1 MDIIG
6 ILTFVLV
13 DAIKAG
19 TPLLFATLGEIITE
33 KVGNLNLG
41 VEGIM
46 LMGAVMGFGVGLATG
61 HPVLGIAASLVA
73 GACGALIFAFLTI
86 TLRANQI
93 VSGLSLT
100 IFGTGFASFVGQ
112 SNFFGK
118 KLIGEALPESMKS
131 VFRAVKIPFLSDIP
145 VIGPAL
151 FHQDILVYAG
161 YATAIVLGIYLYKT
175 RTGLNLRTIGEN
187 PGAADT
193 AGINITL
200 YKYVHILIGGA
211 LAGLGGAY
219 LSLVTVPSWQDAVTG
234 GKGWIAVALVIFITW
249 NPYKATLG
257 AYFFG
262 GLSILGLY
270 LQSHVPIPQ
279 SIFDMLP
286 YIATIIVLIMISLKK
301 SKENNPPEALGT
313 PYFREER

>member
-1 MDIIG
+1 MDVIS
-6 ILTFVLV
+6 ILTFVLTG
-13 DAIKAG
+13 AITAG

-41 VEGIM
+41 VEGMM
-46 LMGAVMGFGVGLATG
+46 LMGAVMGFSVGLSTG
-61 HPVLGIAASLVA
+61 SPVFGVLAGLIA
-73 GACGALIFAFLTI
+73 GACGSLIFAVLTI
-86 TLRANQI
+86 TFRANQI

-100 IFGTGFASFVGQ
+100 IFGAGFSSFVGQ
-112 SNFFGK
+112 
-118 KLIGEALPESMKS
+118 KLVGQALPESIKA
-131 VFRAVKIPFLSDIP
+131 VFRPIKLPFLSDIP

-151 FHQDILVYAG
+151 FNHDILVYLG
-161 YATAIVLGIYLYKT
+161 YALAVLLGIYLYKT
-175 RTGLNLRTIGEN
+175 RLGLFLRTIGEN

-193 AGINITL
+193 AGINVSL
-200 YKYVHILIGGA
+200 YKYVHILLGGT

-219 LSLVTVPSWQDAVTG
+219 MSLVTVPSWQDGVTG
-234 GKGWIAVALVIFITW
+234 GRGWIAVALVIFVTW
-249 NPYKATLG
+249 NPYKALIG

-270 LQSHVPIPQ
+270 LQSYVPIPQ

-286 YIATIIVLIMISLKK
+286 YLATIIVLIINSLKK
-301 SKENNPPEALGT
+301 SKENCAPKALSE

>member
-1 MDIIG
+1 MGFISV
-6 ILTFVLV
+6 LTFVLTGAV
-13 DAIKAG
+13 TAG

-33 KVGNLNLG
+33 KVGQLNLG
-41 VEGIM
+41 VEGMM
-46 LMGAVMGFGVGLATG
+46 LMGAVIGFSTAISTG
-61 HPVLGIAASLVA
+61 NPALGILAGVVA

-100 IFGTGFASFVGQ
+100 IFGTGFSSFVGQ
-112 SNFFGK
+112 K
-118 KLIGEALPESMKS
+118 MIGQALSESIRNSFKII
-131 VFRAVKIPFLSDIP
+131 KIPLLSDIP
-145 VIGPAL
+145 VLGAAI
-151 FHQDILVYAG
+151 FNQNILVYSG
-161 YATAIVLGIYLYKT
+161 YVIAIVLGIYLYKT
-175 RTGLNLRTIGEN
+175 RVGLNLRTVGEN

-193 AGINITL
+193 AGINVSL
-200 YKYVHILIGGA
+200 YKYVHILLGGA

-219 LSLVTVPSWQDAVTG
+219 MSLVTVPSWQEGVTG
-234 GKGWIAVALVIFITW
+234 GRGWIAVALVIFVTW
-249 NPYKATLG
+249 NPYKAMLG

-270 LQSHVPIPQ
+270 LQSYVPIPQ

-286 YIATIIVLIMISLKK
+286 YLATIIVLIMISLKK
-301 SKENNPPEALGT
+301 LKENCAPKALGE

>member
-1 MDIIG
+1 MDFIS
-6 ILTFVLV
+6 ILTFVLTG
-13 DAIKAG
+13 AITAG

-33 KVGNLNLG
+33 KVGQLNLG
-41 VEGIM
+41 VEGMM
-46 LMGAVMGFGVGLATG
+46 LMGAVIGFSTALSSGS
-61 HPVLGIAASLVA
+61 PVLGILAGLIA

-100 IFGTGFASFVGQ
+100 IFGTGFSSFVGQ
-112 SNFFGK
+112 KMVGQ
-118 KLIGEALPESMKS
+118 ALSESIRNS
-131 VFRAVKIPFLSDIP
+131 FRTLKIPLLGDIP
-145 VIGPAL
+145 VLGDAL
-151 FHQDILVYAG
+151 FNQNILVYLG
-161 YATAIVLGIYLYKT
+161 YVIAVVLAIYLYRT
-175 RTGLNLRTIGEN
+175 RIGLNLRTIGEN

-193 AGINITL
+193 AGINVSL
-200 YKYVHILIGGA
+200 YKYIHILVGGA

-219 LSLVTVPSWQDAVTG
+219 MSLVTVPSWQDAVTG
-234 GKGWIAVALVIFITW
+234 GRGWIAVALVIFVTW
-249 NPYKATLG
+249 NPYKAMIG

-270 LQSHVPIPQ
+270 LQSYVPIPQ

-286 YIATIIVLIMISLKK
+286 YLATIIVLIIISLKK
-301 SKENNPPEALGT
+301 SKENCAPKALGE

>member
-1 MDIIG
+1 MNFIN
-6 ILTFVLV
+6 ILTFVLTGAV
-13 DAIKAG
+13 TAG

-33 KVGNLNLG
+33 KVGQLNLG
-41 VEGIM
+41 VEGMM
-46 LMGAVMGFGVGLATG
+46 LMGAVIGFSAALYTG
-61 HPVLGIAASLVA
+61 NPVLGILAGMLA
-73 GACGALIFAFLTI
+73 GAGGALIFAFLTI

-100 IFGTGFASFVGQ
+100 IFGTGFSSFVGQ
-112 SNFFGK
+112 K
-118 KLIGEALPESMKS
+118 MVGEGLAESVRDS
-131 VFRAVKIPFLSDIP
+131 LAPIEIPLLKDIP
-145 VIGPAL
+145 VLGDAL
-151 FHQDILVYAG
+151 FKQNILVYSG
-161 YATAIVLGIYLYKT
+161 YLAAVLLAMYMYKS
-175 RTGLNLRTIGEN
+175 RIGLNLRMVGEN

-193 AGINITL
+193 AGINVSL
-200 YKYVHILIGGA
+200 YKYVHILLGGMLCGIGGA
-211 LAGLGGAY
+211 Y
-219 LSLVTVPSWQDAVTG
+219 MSMITVPSWQDGVTG
-234 GKGWIAVALVIFITW
+234 GRGWIAVALVIFVTW
-249 NPYKATLG
+249 NPYKAMLG

-301 SKENNPPEALGT
+301 SKENNPPQALGT

>member
-1 MDIIG
+1 MEAVLS
-6 ILTFVLV
+6 ILTFVLI
-13 DAIKAG
+13 DAVKAG
-19 TPLLFATLGEIITE
+19 TPLLFATLGEIFSE

-41 VEGIM
+41 VEGMM
-46 LMGAVMGFGVGLATG
+46 LMGAVMGFSVGLSTG
-61 HPVLGIAASLVA
+61 SPILGIAAALVA

-100 IFGTGFASFVGQ
+100 IFGTGFSSFVGQ
-112 SNFFGK
+112 
-118 KLIGEALPESMKS
+118 KLVGEALPESIKS
-131 VFRAVKIPFLSDIP
+131 VFRAVEIPLLSKIP

-151 FHQDILVYAG
+151 FNQDILVYAG
-161 YATAIVLGIYLYKT
+161 YAVAIISGIYLYKT
-175 RTGLNLRTIGEN
+175 RTGLNIRTIGEN

-200 YKYVHILIGGA
+200 YKYVHILFGGA
-211 LAGLGGAY
+211 LAGLGGGY
-219 LSLVTVPSWQDAVTG
+219 LSLVAVPSWQDAVTG
-234 GKGWIAVALVIFITW
+234 GRGWIAVALVIFVTW
-249 NPYKATLG
+249 NPYKSMLG

-270 LQSHVPIPQ
+270 LQSHLPIPQ

-286 YIATIIVLIMISLKK
+286 YLATIVVLIMISLKK
-301 SKENNPPEALGT
+301 SKENCPPKALGE